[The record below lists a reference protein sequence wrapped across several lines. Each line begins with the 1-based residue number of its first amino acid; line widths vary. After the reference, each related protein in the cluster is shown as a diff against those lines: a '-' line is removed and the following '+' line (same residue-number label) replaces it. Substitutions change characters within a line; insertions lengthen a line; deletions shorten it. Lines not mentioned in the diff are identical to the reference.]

1 MIQNLFH
8 FPIFVERGIDTY
20 DAYKETYPIWN
31 KKLTKVI
38 DELRDTDSPYLSQR
52 APVGTKQPNIL
63 YDNPELN
70 EFKEFI
76 QHVCLM
82 YVMDTKWTALKENRR
97 YGIELTASWVNILNK
112 GQFQHSHVHP
122 NSQISGVYFHKCEGD
137 EGQLVLHNPVREI
150 RMGNFPE
157 NLYTCGGEY
166 PVPLEPNM
174 ICCFPSWLEHKTMS
188 NLTDK
193 ERITI
198 AFNAT
203 VIEIKPE
210 QDLSLF

>member
-1 MIQNLFH
+1 MIQNLF
-8 FPIFVERGIDTY
+8 PVAIFVERGIDTY
-20 DAYKETYPIWN
+20 DRYKETYPVWN

-38 DELRDTDSPYLSQR
+38 DELRDTDSPYISQR
-52 APVGTKQPNIL
+52 KPVGTRQPNL
-63 YDNPELN
+63 VCDNPELE
-70 EFKEFI
+70 EFREFI
-76 QHVCLM
+76 QSQCLT
-82 YVMDTKWTALKENRR
+82 YAMDTKWTALQENHR
-97 YGIELTASWVNILNK
+97 YGIQITASWVNIITK

-122 NSQISGVYFHKCEGD
+122 NSQISGVYYHKCEGD

-188 NLTDK
+188 NLTDN

-198 AFNAT
+198 AFNASIT
-203 VIEIKPE
+203 EITPE

>member
-52 APVGTKQPNIL
+52 VPVGTKQPNIL

-82 YVMDTKWTALKENRR
+82 YAMDTKWTALKENRR
-97 YGIELTASWVNILNK
+97 YGIDLTASWVNILNK
-112 GQFQHSHVHP
+112 NQFQHSHVHP

-188 NLTDK
+188 NLTDN

-203 VIEIKPE
+203 VIEIPPE

>member
-1 MIQNLFH
+1 MIQNLF
-8 FPIFVERGIDTY
+8 PVAIFVERGIDTY
-20 DAYKETYPIWN
+20 DRYKETYPVWN

-38 DELRDTDSPYLSQR
+38 DELRDTDSPYISQR
-52 APVGTKQPNIL
+52 KPVGTRQPNL
-63 YDNPELN
+63 VCDNPELE
-70 EFKEFI
+70 EFREFI
-76 QHVCLM
+76 QSQCLT
-82 YVMDTKWTALKENRR
+82 YAMDTKWTALQENHR
-97 YGIELTASWVNILNK
+97 YGIQITASWVNIITK

-122 NSQISGVYFHKCEGD
+122 NSQISGVYYHKCEGD

-174 ICCFPSWLEHKTMS
+174 ICLFPSWLEHKTMS
-188 NLTDK
+188 NLTDN

-198 AFNAT
+198 AFNASIT
-203 VIEIKPE
+203 EITPE

>member
-1 MIQNLFH
+1 MIQNLF
-8 FPIFVERGIDTY
+8 PVAIFVERGIDTY
-20 DAYKETYPIWN
+20 DRYKETYPVWN

-38 DELRDTDSPYLSQR
+38 DELRDTDSPYISQR
-52 APVGTKQPNIL
+52 KPVGTRQPNL
-63 YDNPELN
+63 VCDNPELE
-70 EFKEFI
+70 EFREFI
-76 QHVCLM
+76 QSQCLT
-82 YVMDTKWTALKENRR
+82 YAMDTKWTALQENHR
-97 YGIELTASWVNILNK
+97 YGIEITASWVNIITK

-122 NSQISGVYFHKCEGD
+122 NSQISGVYYHKCEGD

-174 ICCFPSWLEHKTMS
+174 ICLFPSWLEHKTMS
-188 NLTDK
+188 NLTDN

-198 AFNAT
+198 AFNASIT
-203 VIEIKPE
+203 EITPE